1 MVFIAYITNI
11 NMTTGAQP
19 TSLANST
26 QVKGRGKPS
35 SLRPEES
42 AAGLNTLIHT

>member
-1 MVFIAYITNI
+1 MVFIAYITNM

-19 TSLANST
+19 ANSI

-35 SLRPEES
+35 S
-42 AAGLNTLIHT
+42 